1 MSRPPLY
8 SPSTSSPQPFAVT
21 PSNTVNFTNGPAR
34 FLFVAT
40 AGTVALV
47 SLDGTVVTYTVPAG
61 AYIWA
66 ASLRVNSTGTTSTGI
81 VGHV

>member
-8 SPSTSSPQPFAVT
+8 SSSRSSPQAFAVT
-21 PSNTVNFTNGPAR
+21 PSDTVNYSQGVSRYVFAAG
-34 FLFVAT
+34 

-47 SLDGTVVTYTVPAG
+47 TLDGTVVTYTVPAG
-61 AYIWA
+61 TYIWA
-66 ASLRVNSTGTTSTGI
+66 ASLRVNATGTTSTGI